1 MEFFQKVFMLASN
14 TKTNLGYPKEYSK
27 HIIEGGSW
35 LKMCQ
40 IICPKVQNIEFQ
52 QLITTCSYK
61 ISVSEKLGIE
71 ATQNKHKCISHLHF
85 KMKLSLWI
93 TLFKI
98 HLLTKIRTLPK
109 AFLKIRTSTNH
120 SFQEIKILF
129 SNKGNFEL
137 IPNDSL

>member
-14 TKTNLGYPKEYSK
+14 TKTNLGYPKEYFK
-27 HIIEGGSW
+27 HIIERGSW

-61 ISVSEKLGIE
+61 KSVSEKLGIE

-85 KMKLSLWI
+85 KMKLSEI
-93 TLFKI
+93 Y
-98 HLLTKIRTLPK
+98 LLTKIRTLPK

-137 IPNDSL
+137 IPNDSQ